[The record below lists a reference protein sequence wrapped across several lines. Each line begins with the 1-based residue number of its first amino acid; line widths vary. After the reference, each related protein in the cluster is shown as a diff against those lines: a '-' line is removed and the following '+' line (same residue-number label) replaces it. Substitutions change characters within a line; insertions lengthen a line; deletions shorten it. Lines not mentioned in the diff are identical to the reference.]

1 MEALTTRAGS
11 QLRYRDEGAGDD
23 ALLLVHG
30 WCSSGR
36 AWERTAPAFARR
48 GRVVRVDL
56 RGHGAS
62 EAPPRGGYLWGDF
75 ADDLEDLVVA
85 LGLARIVAVG
95 HSMGSPVSL
104 ELAGRLPRAVAG
116 VVAVDGLS
124 GLGLASGRAATHP
137 WVAALT
143 PTSTAATRRRLVE
156 TFLPAA
162 ARGRRIVAGDAARA
176 DPGAA
181 LAAYRDAVV
190 TGSPRAAWRERD
202 HPFLYVAASRSRRSA
217 ADVRAVIPR
226 AEFGQVV
233 NSGHYVQFDAAAQL
247 HAMLDRFLAGIP

>member
-1 MEALTTRAGS
+1 MEELTTRSGAR
-11 QLRYRDEGAGDD
+11 LRYRDEGAGDD
-23 ALLLVHG
+23 ALLLIHG

-36 AWERTAPAFARR
+36 AWERTARAFARR

-62 EAPPRGGYLWGDF
+62 EAPARGGYRWGDF
-75 ADDLEDLVVA
+75 ADDLETLA
-85 LGLARIVAVG
+85 GSLGLARVVAVG

-124 GLGLASGRAATHP
+124 GLGLTGERAATHP
-137 WVAALT
+137 WVVALT
-143 PTSTAATRRRLVE
+143 PTSTAETRRRLVE
-156 TFLPAA
+156 AFLPAA
-162 ARGRRIVAGDAARA
+162 ARGRRIVAADAARA
-176 DPGAA
+176 DPRAA
-181 LAAYRDAVV
+181 LAAYRDSVAS
-190 TGSPRAAWRERD
+190 GSPREAWRERE

-217 ADVRAVIPR
+217 ADVRAAIPR
-226 AEFGQVV
+226 AEFAQVV

-247 HAMLDRFLAGIP
+247 HAMIDRFLAAIP